1 MLQSNRQERMK
12 GGQLARCI
20 RDRERGGRIP
30 IVTIDAGTEDG
41 YPQCQELIRGLLG
54 PPPKKFRAAQPDE
67 VTEDASK
74 NVSFQSAPGL
84 LPVRFR
90 FEIIKF

>member
-1 MLQSNRQERMK
+1 MK

-41 YPQCQELIRGLLG
+41 YPQCQELIKGLLG
-54 PPPKKFRAAQPDE
+54 PPPRKFRAAQPDE

-74 NVSFQSAPGL
+74 NVSP
-84 LPVRFR
+84 LPVDIRFT
-90 FEIIKF
+90 IIPF